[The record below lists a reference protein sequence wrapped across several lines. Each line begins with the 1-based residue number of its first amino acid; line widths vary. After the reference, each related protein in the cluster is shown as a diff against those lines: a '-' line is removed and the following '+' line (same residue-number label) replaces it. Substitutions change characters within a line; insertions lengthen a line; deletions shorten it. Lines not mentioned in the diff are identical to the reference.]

1 MMLSLMMTT
10 MPSLIIYPSSSLKAS
25 WTLSLLMIWQLWPM
39 RAFLSTMH
47 FLMLVFIYTLVPSSD
62 DGSVRD
68 DAILDD
74 DDNAVLDNISL
85 LLLEGLLD
93 IVLVDDLAVVADAR
107 VLVHDALLDDGAV
120 PDTDGHAPGKELALL
135 HGLIVVRSHDESL
148 LDDGVGSD
156 QAPEA
161 DHAVGDLASVPDD
174 APVANDAVG
183 DLAVDHLRG
192 REEPGHGVNRELVF
206 VKGELELVPA
216 LAEGQVA
223 LVKGLDVHADGV
235 GPGNHLAAK
244 VVRLRK
250 VLGEEVDHGA
260 GLEDVDSHRGDVRH
274 LLGPLLVQ
282 PEDGGVHH
290 HLLQSIALGL
300 LGEGQGRDG
309 DVRPAPDVRLHKV
322 AVVHPVEVV
331 PAQNQVVLDPVP
343 LRGLEE
349 PQVLPH
355 GVGRALE
362 PLGVRGA
369 LLGGEDLHKAAAAGG
384 AAADDRV
391 VGLGHVPVQTR
402 RVELGEAVHLVDPAV
417 DAVAHGDV
425 DEAVVRAEGNG
436 GFRPLLREG
445 VEPGSGA
452 SPQDDAEDG
461 LLHIS
466 LVHDEILLEA
476 GVGGGPVRAR
486 GLGEGIAL
494 LLLHLDGLPHGLL
507 APPALGLLARRGRE
521 AAEGR
526 ARFPC

>member
-1 MMLSLMMTT
+1 
-10 MPSLIIYPSSSLKAS
+10 
-25 WTLSLLMIWQLWPM
+25 MIWQLWPM

-47 FLMLVFIYTLVPSSD
+47 FLMLVFIYTLVPGSD

-192 REEPGHGVNRELVF
+192 REEPGHGVNRELVV

-223 LVKGLDVHADGV
+223 LQKGLDVHADGV

-244 VVRLRK
+244 VVRLGK
-250 VLGEEVDHGA
+250 VLGEEVDKGA
-260 GLEDVDSHRGDVRH
+260 GA
-274 LLGPLLVQ
+274 LLV
-282 PEDGGVHH
+282 
-290 HLLQSIALGL
+290 A
-300 LGEGQGRDG
+300 GQGRDG

-322 AVVHPVEVV
+322 AVVHP
-331 PAQNQVVLDPVP
+331 
-343 LRGLEE
+343 
-349 PQVLPH
+349 
-355 GVGRALE
+355 
-362 PLGVRGA
+362 
-369 LLGGEDLHKAAAAGG
+369 
-384 AAADDRV
+384 
-391 VGLGHVPVQTR
+391 
-402 RVELGEAVHLVDPAV
+402 
-417 DAVAHGDV
+417 
-425 DEAVVRAEGNG
+425 
-436 GFRPLLREG
+436 
-445 VEPGSGA
+445 
-452 SPQDDAEDG
+452 
-461 LLHIS
+461 
-466 LVHDEILLEA
+466 
-476 GVGGGPVRAR
+476 
-486 GLGEGIAL
+486 
-494 LLLHLDGLPHGLL
+494 
-507 APPALGLLARRGRE
+507 
-521 AAEGR
+521 
-526 ARFPC
+526 